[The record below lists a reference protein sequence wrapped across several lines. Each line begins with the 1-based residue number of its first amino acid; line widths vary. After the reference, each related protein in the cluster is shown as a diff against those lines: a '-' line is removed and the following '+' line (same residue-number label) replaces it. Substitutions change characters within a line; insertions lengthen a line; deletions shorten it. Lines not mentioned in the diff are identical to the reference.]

1 MRKVEIKIVSITPV
15 AGVVLHEQTHIVD
28 LPPLCPRTHNPLAG
42 STLVITYTPV
52 ENQVLEV
59 YNLTDYVHGFVGSE
73 TVRDIEHFAQVVA
86 ADCGNALKTDVR
98 ATVEFIL
105 NIGQR
110 VRTVA
115 VWQKPAA

>member
-1 MRKVEIKIVSITPV
+1 MLEIKIVTIASV
-15 AGVVLHEQTHIVD
+15 EGVLLQEQTHIVE

-42 STLVITYTPV
+42 SSLTITYAPV

-59 YNLTDYVHGFVGSE
+59 YNLTDYVHSFYGSQI
-73 TVRDIEHFAQVVA
+73 VRDIEQFAQVVA
-86 ADCGNALKTDVR
+86 ADCGKALKTDVR
-98 ATVEFIL
+98 VTADFIL

-115 VWQKPAA
+115 VWKS

>member
-1 MRKVEIKIVSITPV
+1 MEIKIVSITPV
-15 AGVVLHEQTHIVD
+15 AGVVLQEQTHIVD

-42 STLVITYTPV
+42 STLVITYKPV

-59 YNLTDYVHGFVGSE
+59 YNLTDYVHSFYASE

-86 ADCGNALKTDVR
+86 ADCGHALQTDVR

-115 VWQKPAA
+115 VWQQPA

>member
-1 MRKVEIKIVSITPV
+1 MEIKIVSITPV
-15 AGVVLHEQTHIVD
+15 EGVVLQEQTHIVD
-28 LPPLCPRTHNPLAG
+28 LPPLCPHTHNPLAG
-42 STLVITYTPV
+42 SMVVITYAPV

-59 YNLTDYVHGFVGSE
+59 YNLTDYVHSFTGSQI
-73 TVRDIEHFAQVVA
+73 VRDIEHFAQVVA

-98 ATVEFIL
+98 VTAEFIL

-115 VWQKPAA
+115 VWKKPT

>member
-1 MRKVEIKIVSITPV
+1 MEIKIVTIAPV
-15 AGVVLHEQTHIVD
+15 EGVIIEEQIHIVD

-42 STLVITYTPV
+42 STIAITYTPV

-59 YNLTDYVHGFVGSE
+59 YNLTDYVHSFYGSQV
-73 TVRDIEHFAQVVA
+73 VRDIEHFAQVVA
-86 ADCGNALKTDVR
+86 ADCGKALKTQVR
-98 ATVEFIL
+98 VTAEFIL

-115 VWQKPAA
+115 VWKQLA